1 MKLKVEQK
9 MNKKSNNKINTGYNW
24 YENTIVETDFSPRFC
39 NCRTVAHL
47 TLVVYSV

>member
-1 MKLKVEQK
+1 
-9 MNKKSNNKINTGYNW
+9 
-24 YENTIVETDFSPRFC
+24 VETDFSPRFC